1 MLGEEP
7 ASTPERRRRSRAL
20 RQYDRPH
27 RSDLHNL
34 VVTYRP
40 DDIAPDV
47 KTQAR
52 AVLQYV
58 FDRLAKRW
66 TQEQRDLPPLALSAN
81 T

>member
-1 MLGEEP
+1 L
-7 ASTPERRRRSRAL
+7 AKNRRQPPNDVAEVARCDNTIGRID
-20 RQYDRPH
+20 QTCTT
-27 RSDLHNL
+27 L

-40 DDIAPDV
+40 DNIAPDV

-66 TQEQRDLPPLALSAN
+66 TREQRDLPPLALSAN